1 MIWNVFFFSASSV
14 VDVAQG
20 ENTHSVFEP
29 QCNKERREGEE
40 KGKIELG
47 GEVSKSPAK
56 HTPLP
61 VLSSCHMAWRCLAT
75 LFQWRIT
82 PDGELPARS
91 VRGEHKPKVKAAGW
105 AADRKVWELNGRGT
119 DSMIA
124 PKLEFLSSLS
134 FWDSFALAQ
143 AVLEQYVPKL
153 LLSSRQS
160 CLCPSETCST
170 PVPDLDDICSRCLGG
185 KDSEHGLYLWTTSPA
200 SRLIFNEQK
209 QGLTRACTRTHT
221 ELGKDTA
228 AVKVDLGGR
237 FAKSAAGKLCG
248 WVGGG
253 NATVVCE

>member
-29 QCNKERREGEE
+29 QCNKERRGGEE

-153 LLSSRQS
+153 LLSSR
-160 CLCPSETCST
+160 
-170 PVPDLDDICSRCLGG
+170 
-185 KDSEHGLYLWTTSPA
+185 SPA
-200 SRLIFNEQK
+200 SALLRHAPPLYQIWMTFVHVVWVVKILN
-209 QGLTRACTRTHT
+209 TAFTS
-221 ELGKDTA
+221 ELHHQPQDWFLMSRN
-228 AVKVDLGGR
+228 KV
-237 FAKSAAGKLCG
+237 
-248 WVGGG
+248 
-253 NATVVCE
+253 

>member
-1 MIWNVFFFSASSV
+1 MLHSISVSCQSMIWNVFFFSASSV

-20 ENTHSVFEP
+20 EKTHSVFEP
-29 QCNKERREGEE
+29 QCNKERR
-40 KGKIELG
+40 G
-47 GEVSKSPAK
+47 GGRERKDRARWRSVPQSKSPAK

-75 LFQWRIT
+75 LFRWRIT

-91 VRGEHKPKVKAAGW
+91 VRGEDKPKVKAAGW

-134 FWDSFALAQ
+134 FWDHFALAQ

-153 LLSSRQS
+153 LLSSWQS
-160 CLCPSETCST
+160 CLCPSETCFT
-170 PVPDLDDICSRCLGG
+170 PIPDLDDICSCCLGD
-185 KDSEHGLYLWTTSPA
+185 KDSEHSLYLWTTSPT

-209 QGLTRACTRTHT
+209 
-221 ELGKDTA
+221 
-228 AVKVDLGGR
+228 
-237 FAKSAAGKLCG
+237 
-248 WVGGG
+248 
-253 NATVVCE
+253 